1 MKIKFNN
8 GNRALL
14 CDKCCTIVATGER
27 IPKEVSTTNESNN
40 LYFCSEKC
48 LEEYIDS
55 IKKRSKVIKV
65 PF

>member
-14 CDKCCTIVATGER
+14 CDKCYTIVATGDR

-55 IKKRSKVIKV
+55 IKKRSKVIK
-65 PF
+65 FG